1 MNKIKQKTKGTEMNT
16 EKPSLLK
23 KIITRL
29 ILEAII
35 GIVLLAKY
43 PLWNELISD
52 FKGDNESEEN

>member
-1 MNKIKQKTKGTEMNT
+1 MNT

-35 GIVLLAKY
+35 GIVLLATY
-43 PLWNELISD
+43 PLWNEFIAD
-52 FKGDNESEEN
+52 FKGESEPEEN

>member
-1 MNKIKQKTKGTEMNT
+1 MNT

-35 GIVLLAKY
+35 GIVLLITY
-43 PLWNELISD
+43 PLWNEFIAD
-52 FKGDNESEEN
+52 FKGESEPEEN

>member
-1 MNKIKQKTKGTEMNT
+1 MNT

-35 GIVLLAKY
+35 GIVLLITY
-43 PLWNELISD
+43 PLWNEFIAD
-52 FKGDNESEEN
+52 FKGDSEPEEN